1 MNQNNSRQE
10 RRSSIRVESIL
21 PLRIKTPDFDIVT
34 STRNISSVGA
44 YCQTDKYVAPMT
56 KLDIT
61 LILNHNYTQG
71 SDGMGT
77 KVKCRGVVVR
87 TEQNENKYNIAVFFN
102 DIAES
107 EKEKINKFIRGLF
120 SLP

>member
-1 MNQNNSRQE
+1 MNLNNSHEE
-10 RRSSIRVESIL
+10 RRRSIRVESIL
-21 PLRIKTPDFDIVT
+21 PLRLKTPDFDIVT

-61 LILNHNYTQG
+61 LILNHGYAQG
-71 SDGMGT
+71 SNVTGT

-87 TEQNENKYNIAVFFN
+87 TEQNENKYNLAVFFN
-102 DIAES
+102 DISES
-107 EKEKINKFIRGLF
+107 EKEKINKFIKSLL

>member
-1 MNQNNSRQE
+1 MSQNNRDVE
-10 RRSSIRVESIL
+10 RRSSIRVESVL

-44 YCQTDKYVAPMT
+44 YCQADKYVAPMT

-61 LILNHNYTQG
+61 LILNHNYAQG
-71 SDGMGT
+71 PEVTAT

-87 TEQNENKYNIAVFFN
+87 TEQNENKYNLAVFFN

-107 EKEKINKFIRGLF
+107 EKEKINKFIKGLL